1 MTRRMLIA
9 AALLAAAVPA
19 AAQQQAVGARQV
31 SPAEPAS
38 APAPARLVTVTDTV
52 RRNAGQPYNIR
63 LDVAIIEEGGSKP
76 VTKTRTLTVAEGSQ
90 SFLRLTPTNN
100 IPMNLDGYAAMEKDG
115 KIRAMMTIDYRPP
128 RPSGLKDEDAST
140 QSVRQS
146 FTVLAEN
153 GRKLVVSETSDP
165 FLDRRLR
172 IELTATILK

>member
-31 SPAEPAS
+31 SPAEPTS
-38 APAPARLVTVTDTV
+38 APARVVTVTDTV

-76 VTKTRTLTVAEGSQ
+76 VTKTMTLTVAEGSQ